1 MRSLFVRLVL
11 FFRRVLPL
19 NLPWVSLHKSFV
31 KVRFANPYLVV
42 SRALLLAV
50 VPLKTDRRCAR
61 LALGSIYS
69 IGPHCHI

>member
-1 MRSLFVRLVL
+1 MRSLFMRLVL

-42 SRALLLAV
+42 SKALLLARS
-50 VPLKTDRRCAR
+50 TAEDR
-61 LALGSIYS
+61 
-69 IGPHCHI
+69 